1 MLRRY
6 LDRIGIEPEIA
17 TAMEAGNRKP
27 SEENLG
33 LLLRAHLLAVPFE
46 NLSQHVHP
54 SGGEGVPGIPVTALP
69 TLDVSVSLSKIVDH
83 RRGGFCWEINT
94 CFGWLLTRLGYS
106 VRYGLSHVVT
116 PNGPVPGHVCLF
128 VDGLRS
134 DCALHVDPGFGDA
147 PRTPIPAVFDEVNA
161 DPMIGDEYV
170 FVTNDASQHSELK
183 ESPAQSDRFGTVLMR
198 RRTGA
203 SPNADLHAS
212 PDGQA
217 PPPGD
222 DDDPTA
228 DLEPVYLLNFGD
240 DLSLGCDEFREG
252 LAYVLR
258 DVPSNLFAS
267 KRFCVILRETGFAYV
282 GSTYR
287 KEVRGG
293 TEVQRESIGSEAAY
307 RDALEAVA
315 GIKLGS

>member
-1 MLRRY
+1 
-6 LDRIGIEPEIA
+6 
-17 TAMEAGNRKP
+17 
-27 SEENLG
+27 
-33 LLLRAHLLAVPFE
+33 
-46 NLSQHVHP
+46 
-54 SGGEGVPGIPVTALP
+54 
-69 TLDVSVSLSKIVDH
+69 
-83 RRGGFCWEINT
+83 
-94 CFGWLLTRLGYS
+94 
-106 VRYGLSHVVT
+106 
-116 PNGPVPGHVCLF
+116 
-128 VDGLRS
+128 
-134 DCALHVDPGFGDA
+134 
-147 PRTPIPAVFDEVNA
+147 
-161 DPMIGDEYV
+161 MIGDEYV
-170 FVTNDASQHSELK
+170 FVANGASYHSELK

-212 PDGQA
+212 PDGEA
-217 PPPGD
+217 PTPSD
-222 DDDPTA
+222 DDDEPTA

-240 DLSLGCDEFREG
+240 DLSPGCDEFRDG

-287 KEVRGG
+287 KEVHGG
-293 TEVQRESIGSEAAY
+293 AEVQRESIGSEAAY